1 MLYKT
6 STPKTYIDEMML
18 VIRISIIPARKY
30 IRENDFVKQLDHLKS
45 EIKEVEDAY
54 SNFLAN
60 KSKKA
65 IRAF

>member
-1 MLYKT
+1 
-6 STPKTYIDEMML
+6 MML